1 MADPVTLGVIITGLV
16 GAYKAY
22 ADYKAAVA
30 KAGEQKEAAPA
41 KSAEAAKGE
50 QAAPLIKA
58 AVLLHGD
65 DKDRNALAQFEDE
78 PDDYRGVLE
87 SKLARLAERN
97 PAFAQQLQT
106 LAQQANIQTGGV
118 QGAVNVSGQGKIYG
132 PTAGTNTGTMS
143 GTYTFGADKDDT

>member
-22 ADYKAAVA
+22 TEYKAAVV
-30 KAGEQKEAAPA
+30 KAEEKKEAAPT

-58 AVLLHGD
+58 AVLQHGD

-87 SKLARLAERN
+87 SKLARLADRN
-97 PAFAQQLQT
+97 PVFAQQLQM
-106 LAQQANIQTGGV
+106 LAQQANSQTGG
-118 QGAVNVSGQGKIYG
+118 GQ
-132 PTAGTNTGTMS
+132 
-143 GTYTFGADKDDT
+143 